1 MIGQKN
7 PLQIWVQKLFAKMF
21 RENAVPGITP
31 LALWFIYL
39 SLYVGKLMYNDP
51 IGHTIVPTNRKNKWQ
66 LEIDIKYQLKF
77 IRQLYSVMFM
87 ERCTSKVTGI
97 KIYQ

>member
-1 MIGQKN
+1 
-7 PLQIWVQKLFAKMF
+7 
-21 RENAVPGITP
+21 
-31 LALWFIYL
+31 
-39 SLYVGKLMYNDP
+39 MYNDP

-77 IRQLYSVMFM
+77 TRQLYSVMFM

-97 KIYQ
+97 KIYQQPCWYRYCQIRSNLYQQLNKTGLLIEGEGR